1 MDGKIRFWLNP
12 MDTTRFTIGWF
23 TIDDLIA
30 WLHDSGPIMVP
41 SASRD
46 IGMRWI
52 DVDQAND

>member
-1 MDGKIRFWLNP
+1 

-30 WLHDSGPIMVP
+30 WLQDSGPIVAP

-52 DVDQAND
+52 DVDQQADH